1 MTERLHESLSA
12 LMDDEADELEVRRI
26 LAHTNCEEIDAIW
39 SRYHLAQ
46 SSHQVEEPV
55 LHLDISE
62 RVSAAIAEESI
73 QQASPAVESHS
84 SKTLNWLK
92 PVSGF
97 AVAASVAAAVV
108 VGVRGYE
115 NAAPGLLPQDVTQTQ
130 QIASS
135 RAYPVGAGSFTAS
148 TGAKQPGAQFNVLP
162 SPSQTLLKQQSD
174 QRMEKYLLRHTQQ
187 LSASQTQG
195 VIPFARVASFEAE

>member
-12 LMDDEADELEVRRI
+12 LMDNEADELEIRRI
-26 LAHTNCEEIDAIW
+26 LADTNCEEIDAVW

-46 SSHQVEEPV
+46 SSHQIDEPV
-55 LHLDISE
+55 LHLDISK
-62 RVSAAIAEESI
+62 RVSDAIAEESI
-73 QQASPAVESHS
+73 QQSLQSATS
-84 SKTLNWLK
+84 SSRNSVNWLK
-92 PVSGF
+92 PISGF
-97 AVAASVAAAVV
+97 AIAASVAAAVV

-115 NAAPGLLPQDVTQTQ
+115 NASPGLLPQDIAQTQ

-148 TGAKQPGAQFNVLP
+148 TGAKQPQGQFGILP

>member
-12 LMDDEADELEVRRI
+12 LMDGEADELEVRRI
-26 LAHTNCEEIDAIW
+26 LAHSNSEEIDAVW

-46 SSHQVEEPV
+46 SSHQLEEPV
-55 LHLDISE
+55 LHLDISK
-62 RVSAAIAEESI
+62 RVSVAITEESL
-73 QQASPAVESHS
+73 QQPSQTAINTPRKAVS
-84 SKTLNWLK
+84 WLK
-92 PVSGF
+92 PLSGF

-115 NAAPGLLPQDVTQTQ
+115 NASPGLLPQDVTQTQ

-174 QRMEKYLLRHTQQ
+174 QRMEKYLLRHAQQ
-187 LSASQTQG
+187 LSTSQAQG